1 MSWLSKDWDEVFLA
15 GKLGKE
21 GTEFRPRE
29 QHTKRLEIQEHCN
42 GKRTRN
48 REAGDG
54 TGRRK
59 AQLYRAL
66 GSVLTHLTGAV
77 D

>member
-29 QHTKRLEIQEHCN
+29 QHTKILEIQEHCN

-54 TGRRK
+54 TGK
-59 AQLYRAL
+59 EE
-66 GSVLTHLTGAV
+66 GPSCIGP
-77 D
+77 